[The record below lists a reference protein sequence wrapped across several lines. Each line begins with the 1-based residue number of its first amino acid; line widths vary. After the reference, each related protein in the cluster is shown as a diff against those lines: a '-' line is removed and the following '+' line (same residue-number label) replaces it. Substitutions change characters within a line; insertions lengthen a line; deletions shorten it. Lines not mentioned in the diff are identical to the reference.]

1 MRMVIICHIF
11 QLKEVYPITKNSNIV
26 EVLMIPD
33 FFDVE
38 IKLKALLIFSS
49 FLPGCFALSSL
60 AVDFIHRFLQ
70 YGLHYGIAGNYIYT
84 FTSHETNVNNI
95 VYPPSKNLSIAAFPV
110 YPNMPSLSLIYIY
123 LFLFLPIRYT
133 TVQWYAGHTTP
144 EAKDS
149 SPSKCAEML
158 APCNGR
164 TCCDNHYGIF

>member
-1 MRMVIICHIF
+1 
-11 QLKEVYPITKNSNIV
+11 
-26 EVLMIPD
+26 MIPD

-95 VYPPSKNLSIAAFPV
+95 VYPQSKNLSIAAFPV
-110 YPNMPSLSLIYIY
+110 YPNRGCLSLIYIY
-123 LFLFLPIRYT
+123 FCFFPYGTPLYNGMQVTPHLKRRIHLQANVLKCWHLAMGAHVAT
-133 TVQWYAGHTTP
+133 TTMVFF
-144 EAKDS
+144 D
-149 SPSKCAEML
+149 
-158 APCNGR
+158 
-164 TCCDNHYGIF
+164 

>member
-1 MRMVIICHIF
+1 
-11 QLKEVYPITKNSNIV
+11 
-26 EVLMIPD
+26 MIPD

-95 VYPPSKNLSIAAFPV
+95 VYPQSKNLSIAAFPV
-110 YPNMPSLSLIYIY
+110 YPNMLSLSLYIY
-123 LFLFLPIRYT
+123 FCFFPY
-133 TVQWYAGHTTP
+133 GTP
-144 EAKDS
+144 
-149 SPSKCAEML
+149 L
-158 APCNGR
+158 HNGMQV
-164 TCCDNHYGIF
+164 TPHLK

>member
-1 MRMVIICHIF
+1 MRMVTICHIF

-95 VYPPSKNLSIAAFPV
+95 VYPQSKNLSIAAFPV

-123 LFLFLPIRYT
+123 IFIFVSSHTVHHCTMVCRIHLQANVLKCWHLAMGAHVAT
-133 TVQWYAGHTTP
+133 TTMVFF
-144 EAKDS
+144 D
-149 SPSKCAEML
+149 
-158 APCNGR
+158 
-164 TCCDNHYGIF
+164 